1 MKNLFFVIC
10 KHKNSPEAG
19 YLWNRINSM
28 QLTVWNWG
36 IQLGVGDMKTFTKTA
51 ATVWWDWWSLL
62 PKSGGG
68 VHDSTKCVFII
79 IPCAKYQTDMNNA
92 GLTTK
97 VQFMKFLHAS
107 RNAAGLPCR
116 IQAAQ
121 QPVNYVYE
129 EIIASRNCLTHMTTS
144 SSSSSSLW
152 SSHDCF
158 AALGLDHENE

>member
-1 MKNLFFVIC
+1 MIFASQEC
-10 KHKNSPEAG
+10 
-19 YLWNRINSM
+19 
-28 QLTVWNWG
+28 
-36 IQLGVGDMKTFTKTA
+36 
-51 ATVWWDWWSLL
+51 
-62 PKSGGG
+62 GG
-68 VHDSTKCVFII
+68 VHDRTKCVFIV
-79 IPCAKYQTDMNNA
+79 IPCAKYQTDMNNM

-97 VQFMKFLHAS
+97 VQFVKFLHAS
-107 RNAAGLPCR
+107 RNAAGLPRR

-144 SSSSSSLW
+144 SSSSSSSSSLQ